1 MKMRMKLKICFI
13 ILFFVALSTNVFSQS
28 QLYKEAMK
36 KQLNAFNL
44 VKGINDLQKLG
55 DGFSAIALT
64 EKKEWLPYYYASL
77 CNVLIAFEKRGSD
90 IDLFCDK
97 AERLIKKADSLE
109 SYNSE
114 ISVLKSMIAAARIP
128 VSETLRTLKYGSQS
142 LKHANEAV
150 RLNANNPRAHLVKAQ
165 NVFHMPEIFGG
176 GAKNAKPILELA
188 LEKEKQFKTQTTFHP
203 NWSKTEIENEIKK
216 VNKSLL
222 KK

>member
-1 MKMRMKLKICFI
+1 
-13 ILFFVALSTNVFSQS
+13 
-28 QLYKEAMK
+28 
-36 KQLNAFNL
+36 
-44 VKGINDLQKLG
+44 
-55 DGFSAIALT
+55 
-64 EKKEWLPYYYASL
+64 
-77 CNVLIAFEKRGSD
+77 LIAFEKRGSD

-165 NVFHMPEIFGG
+165 NVFHMPEVFGG
-176 GAKNAKPILELA
+176 GAKNAKPILDLA
-188 LEKEKQFKTQTTFHP
+188 LEKEKLFNPESSLHP
-203 NWSKTEIENEIKK
+203 DWAKKEIEKEIKI
-216 VNKSLL
+216 VNQSLI
-222 KK
+222 KKQ